1 MEGKEKQ
8 EQYKAINDWKR
19 KNVKRTCFELRN
31 DADADLIAWLDQQ
44 PKKNEYIRSLI
55 RQDMERRSEKK

>member
-1 MEGKEKQ
+1 MQNLFG
-8 EQYKAINDWKR
+8 ISDWKR
-19 KNVKRTCFELRN
+19 KNVKRTCFKLRN

-55 RQDMERRSEKK
+55 RQDMERKSEKK

>member
-1 MEGKEKQ
+1 MEKKEKQ

-31 DADADLIAWLDQQ
+31 DADAELIAWLDQQ
-44 PKKNEYIRSLI
+44 PKKNEYIRNLI
-55 RQDMERRSEKK
+55 RQDIERRSEKK

>member
-1 MEGKEKQ
+1 MQNIFG
-8 EQYKAINDWKR
+8 INDWKR

>member
-1 MEGKEKQ
+1 MERKEKQ

-31 DADADLIAWLDQQ
+31 DADAELIAWLDQQ

-55 RQDMERRSEKK
+55 RQDIERRSEKK